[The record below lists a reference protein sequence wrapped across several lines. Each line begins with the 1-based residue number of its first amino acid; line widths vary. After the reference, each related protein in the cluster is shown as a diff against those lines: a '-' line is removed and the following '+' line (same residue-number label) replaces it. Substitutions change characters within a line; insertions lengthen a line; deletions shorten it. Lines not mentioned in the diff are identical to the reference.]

1 MSNPFRR
8 HKSRL
13 ALLLFLTS
21 MCTLLQA
28 QIFPDFPFEG
38 HWPYGTSDVVE
49 AKTIGAQDLVFY
61 GEGTVLRIADV
72 TNRANPVVISEVRTN
87 YAVRSVDISD
97 DGTLVAVADHDK
109 WITLI
114 DISTPDAPAIAGRYE
129 QAAGQ
134 HPYGIAFA
142 SKNLLIAAISPAG
155 VWALD
160 ISDPGNISVAGTYFE
175 PGTDFVF
182 DLDVYQNLAVVA
194 DDDDG
199 VSLVDFSNTNS
210 MQLVDRYAGA
220 SNAIHITLV
229 DDRIYAARLG
239 DGLSVIDIDTT
250 GMTPALVPVG
260 DLDTSG
266 FPEGFASIRRVEFTS
281 DGLAVIADP
290 LIDNGLVL
298 ADISNLAAPTIV
310 GNIWRGRLD
319 AAVIGNTAFSIKP
332 VVFNPI
338 EIDIVDVS
346 SANMNAPET
355 ITALPLFADSDNI
368 SINNGEV
375 AVANMSGGVVLI
387 DVTNTDEPL
396 TSQWIPFPSG
406 DVRDV
411 VRVNDTLVVITSGD
425 EFDLV
430 DVSDINNPVVETP
443 YDIGGGALTFD
454 AHPIPDSTWV
464 AVTANTQ
471 GIQIIDVDNPASPQL
486 ITSWIPS
493 SGFVQ
498 RVYVEND
505 RLIAAGQ
512 TDAWILTLNRNIPAI
527 IEEGSFSTS
536 QLVEDVHL
544 QGDLAFL
551 AAGINGMEIWDV
563 STPASASMV
572 SQFDPFP
579 ISAHG
584 VSVWGTTAYVASDT
598 YYGLM
603 AVDITNPAMPMLLDN
618 FDSPGSAENVA
629 VNENIL
635 AMADLDMGVRIWS
648 NIQEFAFFKD
658 GFEAIMPTGAE

>member
-28 QIFPDFPFEG
+28 QTFPDFPFEG
-38 HWPYGTSDVVE
+38 HWPYGPSDVVE
-49 AKTIGAQDLVFY
+49 ARTIGAQDLVFY

-87 YAVRSVDISD
+87 YAVRSLDISD
-97 DGTLVAVADHDK
+97 DGTLLAVADHMK
-109 WITLI
+109 WITIVDL
-114 DISTPDAPAIAGRYE
+114 SNPASPTIAGRYE
-129 QAAGQ
+129 QADGQ
-134 HPYGIAFA
+134 RPYGIAFA
-142 SKNLLIAAISPAG
+142 SNSLLIAAITPAG

-160 ISDPGNISVAGTYFE
+160 ISDPGNITIAGTYFE

-182 DLDVYQNLAVVA
+182 DLDVFQDIAVVA

-199 VSLVDFSNTNS
+199 VSLVDFSDTNN

-220 SNAIHITLV
+220 SNAVQITLV
-229 DDRIYAARLG
+229 GNRAYAARAG
-239 DGLSVIDIDTT
+239 DGLSVMDIDTM
-250 GMTPALVPVG
+250 GATPAIVPVG

-266 FPEGFASIRRVEFTS
+266 FPEGFASVRRVEFTT

-319 AAVIGNTAFSIKP
+319 AAVLGNTAFSIKP
-332 VVFNPI
+332 VDFNPI
-338 EIDIVDVS
+338 ELDVVDVS

-355 ITALPLFADSDNI
+355 ITALPLFANSDNI

-375 AVANMSGGVVLI
+375 AVANTSAGVVLI

-584 VSVWGTTAYVASDT
+584 VSVWGSTAYVASDT

-603 AVDITNPAMPMLLDN
+603 AVDITNPGMPMLLDN